1 MFWSKSLSFLLN
13 KNINWIKNGKSHKLF
28 LKEAKFASV
37 QESQIKNK
45 TVMSWN
51 LWKKKG

>member
-1 MFWSKSLSFLLN
+1 MEN
-13 KNINWIKNGKSHKLF
+13 PTNYF

-51 LWKKKG
+51 L